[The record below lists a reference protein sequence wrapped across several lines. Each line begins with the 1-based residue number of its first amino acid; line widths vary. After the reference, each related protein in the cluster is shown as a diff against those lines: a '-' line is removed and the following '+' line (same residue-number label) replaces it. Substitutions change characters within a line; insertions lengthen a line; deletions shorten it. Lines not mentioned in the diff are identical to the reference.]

1 MTIPSK
7 LQNLIQ
13 EALESVYRHPQ
24 HDLNLGYRHAIWA
37 AFGDNG
43 HKRRT
48 ALAIS
53 TVRHVLPIWNQKF
66 RNDDRP
72 QQVLTLAQKVIS
84 GDIDSSFAE
93 KYGQNIWR
101 EMQQLGYEDLGIA
114 FTVGCAAVAS
124 LDTAI
129 RDENFDPSEIDFS
142 LTDNRDIEGNDAAFF
157 AACAYANGTVWEIIS
172 GKSDSSKRLE
182 FWSWWLNVAVEN
194 AWETV
199 AEDENIDIMQPELG
213 SEVLPSPN

>member
-1 MTIPSK
+1 MTIPSR

-13 EALESVYRHPQ
+13 LAIESVYRHPQ

-43 HKRRT
+43 HKKRT

-66 RNDDRP
+66 RLDDRP
-72 QQVLTLAQKVIS
+72 QQILTLASKVIS
-84 GDIDSSFAE
+84 GDISQYSAE
-93 KYGQNIWR
+93 KYCQTMWR
-101 EMQQLGYEDLGIA
+101 EMQQLGYDDSGMA

-129 RDENFDPSEIDFS
+129 RDENFDPDDIDFS

-157 AACAYANGTVWEIIS
+157 AACAYANGAVWETIS
-172 GKSDSSKRLE
+172 GKSDNSKRLE

-199 AEDENIDIMQPELG
+199 ALYEKIDIMQPEV
-213 SEVLPSPN
+213 S